1 MREIKVS
8 TKGKF
13 DIINLTELVERE
25 VRDVKEGVVLVFL
38 PHATSALILNEDEGG
53 LREDILNKL
62 RELVPEKGD
71 YLHNRIDDNAHA
83 HILSSLLKQ
92 FVLLPVKDGR
102 LVRGTWQEI
111 LLLEFDG
118 PRERRVLIEILK
130 SS

>member
-1 MREIKVS
+1 MKEIKVS

-13 DIINLTELVERE
+13 DLINITDLVERE

-62 RELVPEKGD
+62 KELVPEKGD

-102 LVRGTWQEI
+102 LVRGTWQEV

>member
-1 MREIKVS
+1 MKEIKVS

-13 DIINLTELVERE
+13 DIINLTDLVERE
-25 VRDVKEGVVLVFL
+25 IRDVKEGVALVFL
-38 PHATSALILNEDEGG
+38 PHATSALILNEDEEG

-102 LVRGTWQEI
+102 LVRGTWQEL

-118 PRERRVLIEILK
+118 PRERRVLMEILR

>member
-1 MREIKVS
+1 MKEIKVS

-13 DIINLTELVERE
+13 DLINITDLVERE

-102 LVRGTWQEI
+102 LVRGTWQEV